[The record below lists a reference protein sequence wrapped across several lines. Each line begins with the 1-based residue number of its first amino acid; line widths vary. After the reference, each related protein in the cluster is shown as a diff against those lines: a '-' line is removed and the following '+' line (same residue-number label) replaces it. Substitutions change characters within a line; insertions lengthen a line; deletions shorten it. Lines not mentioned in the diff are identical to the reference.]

1 MRNSTKKQIVMAI
14 NSFNASCEK
23 VAGAYFWSNDNG
35 NSSIR
40 RNREKYLSDYKEF
53 VHEGHKITCKLD
65 VEQSRKNT
73 YTRITITKD
82 GVKTTRSIFK
92 KILKE
97 LGCESLEWMYAIVD
111 GIVYNVLSFKRD
123 GEKVWF
129 FDENSNKTKTGT
141 FNKDVFKYQREAY
154 NELDKRVRS

>member
-23 VAGAYFWSNDNG
+23 VAWAYFWSNDNG

-73 YTRITITKD
+73 YTRIFLKMERVVFTPSL
-82 GVKTTRSIFK
+82 VMV
-92 KILKE
+92 IL
-97 LGCESLEWMYAIVD
+97 V
-111 GIVYNVLSFKRD
+111 
-123 GEKVWF
+123 
-129 FDENSNKTKTGT
+129 
-141 FNKDVFKYQREAY
+141 
-154 NELDKRVRS
+154 